1 MTTKPP
7 SKAYK
12 PTKTLFTPVLYG
24 SSQAGPSS
32 AAKQPATSNY
42 LTFLSCTHIALA
54 HTVQEVPSSRCG
66 SPVDGEEPPVDKES
80 EARVEELR
88 KRVAEAQEAA
98 DWNPTDG
105 NWATLSQIL
114 QMSVTSG
121 RYRWMG
127 ARADGELS
135 GPGINAGTE
144 SEWVEWERRRAEEDR
159 LKRKIENWKKTVD
172 VDLVD
177 PTPPDTIKSKS
188 ISRESLTRVEDVQG
202 VVQDKPVD
210 VAPKKDLKAATTQA
224 KLHDPLMTRSGLGFS
239 VVKRNTQALAGKPKP
254 TPITRD
260 SDNAA
265 PCVGELSKPEDHSA
279 AQQRSLQEDAGS
291 SKQTNNS
298 ENAQNLQVLSH
309 AKHVQP
315 DDSEAFIPPTNQPT
329 RTVQSIANI
338 SETVSF
344 SFHPHSYLPLVNR
357 AQVISPTLLSLI
369 ANDYIDPKARPKPR
383 TMSAETRTHSF
394 CSSINSSFVHRSAY
408 LLSTLKQS

>member
-1 MTTKPP
+1 M
-7 SKAYK
+7 
-12 PTKTLFTPVLYG
+12 
-24 SSQAGPSS
+24 
-32 AAKQPATSNY
+32 
-42 LTFLSCTHIALA
+42 
-54 HTVQEVPSSRCG
+54 
-66 SPVDGEEPPVDKES
+66 DGEEPPVDKES

-88 KRVAEAQEAA
+88 KRVVEAQEAA
-98 DWNPTDG
+98 DRNPTDG

-144 SEWVEWERRRAEEDR
+144 SEWMEWERRRAEEDR

-177 PTPPDTIKSKS
+177 PTPPETIKSKS
-188 ISRESLTRVEDVQG
+188 MPRESLTRVEDVEG
-202 VVQDKPVD
+202 MVQDKPVD
-210 VAPKKDLKAATTQA
+210 VAPKKDLKAATTEA

-265 PCVGELSKPEDHSA
+265 PREGELSKPEDHSA
-279 AQQRSLQEDAGS
+279 AQQWSLQEDAGS
-291 SKQTNNS
+291 SKQSSNS
-298 ENAQNLQVLSH
+298 ENAQNVQVLSH
-309 AKHVQP
+309 SKPAQP
-315 DDSEAFIPPTNQPT
+315 DDSEVSIPPKNQPT

-344 SFHPHSYLPLVNR
+344 SFHPH
-357 AQVISPTLLSLI
+357 IF
-369 ANDYIDPKARPKPR
+369 
-383 TMSAETRTHSF
+383 H
-394 CSSINSSFVHRSAY
+394 
-408 LLSTLKQS
+408 

>member
-1 MTTKPP
+1 M
-7 SKAYK
+7 
-12 PTKTLFTPVLYG
+12 
-24 SSQAGPSS
+24 
-32 AAKQPATSNY
+32 
-42 LTFLSCTHIALA
+42 
-54 HTVQEVPSSRCG
+54 
-66 SPVDGEEPPVDKES
+66 DGEEPPVDKAS

-88 KRVAEAQEAA
+88 KRVVEAQEAA
-98 DWNPTDG
+98 DRNPTDG

-177 PTPPDTIKSKS
+177 PTPPETIKSKS
-188 ISRESLTRVEDVQG
+188 MPRESLTRVEDVQG

-239 VVKRNTQALAGKPKP
+239 VVKRNTQALTGKPKP
-254 TPITRD
+254 TPRIRD

-265 PCVGELSKPEDHSA
+265 PRVEEWSKPEDHTA
-279 AQQRSLQEDAGS
+279 AQQQNLQEDAGS
-291 SKQTNNS
+291 SKQSSNS
-298 ENAQNLQVLSH
+298 ENAQNVQVLSH
-309 AKHVQP
+309 AKPVQP
-315 DDSEAFIPPTNQPT
+315 DDSEASIPPKNQPT

-344 SFHPHSYLPLVNR
+344 SFHSH
-357 AQVISPTLLSLI
+357 IF
-369 ANDYIDPKARPKPR
+369 
-383 TMSAETRTHSF
+383 H
-394 CSSINSSFVHRSAY
+394 
-408 LLSTLKQS
+408 